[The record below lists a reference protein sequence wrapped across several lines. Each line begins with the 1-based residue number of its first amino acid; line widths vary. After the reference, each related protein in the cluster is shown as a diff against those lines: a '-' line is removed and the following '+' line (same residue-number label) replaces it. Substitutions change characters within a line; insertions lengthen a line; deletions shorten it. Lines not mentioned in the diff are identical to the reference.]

1 MHVTRRQAT
10 FGGLSLLASTAMST
24 TSLAH
29 IGDFLGIGEG
39 LSRFHGKS
47 GVGMGFAMITVLA

>member
-24 TSLAH
+24 TSRAQL
-29 IGDFLGIGEG
+29 GDFLGIGEG
-39 LSRFHGKS
+39 LEEF
-47 GVGMGFAMITVLA
+47 